1 MLFLIFISKK
11 PCEVL
16 FLDSVIE
23 DVRVRK
29 ILDSRGNPTVEVD
42 IITWNGFGRASAPSG
57 ASTGS
62 REVASFPKGGVDQV
76 ISEVEDVISSELIG
90 MAAEDISD
98 IDSVLKE
105 IDGTD
110 NMSAIGGN
118 TTVAVSMA
126 AAKAAAMSYNLP
138 LYAFL
143 GGNFVNEMP
152 YPLGNMMNGGAHA
165 GPNAPDIQ
173 EFLVVP
179 IGAANMTEA
188 VFANVAVHKK
198 LKELIARKDS
208 NFTGGK
214 GDEGGWIP
222 NITNDQALEIQSQA
236 CQEVGDE
243 LGFAIRPGL
252 DMASSEFWDAK
263 AGKYV
268 YGQDGIERDVGE
280 QVEYVKDLIET
291 YNMIY
296 VEDPF
301 DEKDF
306 EGFAELTSKVGKRCR
321 ICGDDLFVTNSEIL
335 SEGIEK
341 KAANAIIIK
350 PNQIGSLSET
360 YKTVKLAKEN
370 DVMPVVSH
378 RSGETTDE
386 TIAHLA
392 VAFGAP
398 MIKTGAIGGERIA
411 KLNELIRIEEE
422 LSNPRMAKLF

>member
-1 MLFLIFISKK
+1 M
-11 PCEVL
+11 
-16 FLDSVIE
+16 DSVIE

-42 IITWNGFGRASAPSG
+42 IITWNGFGRAAAPSG

-62 REVASFPKGGVDQV
+62 KEVVSFPEGGVSQV
-76 ISEVEDVISSELIG
+76 ITEVEDLISSELIG
-90 MAAEDISD
+90 MAAEDIED
-98 IDSVLKE
+98 IDEILKE

-110 NMSAIGGN
+110 NLSAIGGN

-138 LYAFL
+138 LYNFL
-143 GGNFVNEMP
+143 GGNFIKEMP

-179 IGAANMTEA
+179 VGANDITEA
-188 VFANVAVHKK
+188 VFANVEVHKR
-198 LKELIARKDS
+198 LKELISKKDPS
-208 NFTGGK
+208 FTGGK

-222 NITNDQALEIQSQA
+222 NITNDQALEIQAQA
-236 CQEVGDE
+236 CEEVGDE
-243 LGFAIRPGL
+243 LGFIIKPGL
-252 DMASSEFWDAK
+252 DMASSEFWSEEE
-263 AGKYV
+263 GKYV
-268 YGQDGIERDVGE
+268 YGQDGLKRDSGD
-280 QVEYVKDLIET
+280 QVDYVKELIDT
-291 YNMIY
+291 YHMFY

-306 EGFAELTSKVGKRCR
+306 DGFAELTAQVGNKCR
-321 ICGDDLFVTNSEIL
+321 ICGDDLFVTNADL
-335 SEGIEK
+335 LAYGIEK

-350 PNQIGSLSET
+350 PNQIGTLTDTYET
-360 YKTVKLAKEN
+360 VRLAKEN
-370 DVMPVVSH
+370 GVIPVVSH
-378 RSGETTDE
+378 RSGETCDD

-392 VAFGAP
+392 IAFGAP

-422 LSNPRMAKLF
+422 MSNPRMADLY

>member
-1 MLFLIFISKK
+1 M
-11 PCEVL
+11 
-16 FLDSVIE
+16 DSVIE

-42 IITWNGFGRASAPSG
+42 IITWNGFGRAAAPSG

-62 REVASFPKGGVDQV
+62 REVVSFPEGGVSQV
-76 ISEVEDVISSELIG
+76 ITEVEDLISSELIG
-90 MAAEDISD
+90 MAAEDIED
-98 IDSVLKE
+98 IDEVLKE

-110 NMSAIGGN
+110 NLSAIGGN

-138 LYAFL
+138 LYNFL
-143 GGNFVNEMP
+143 GGNFIKEIP

-165 GPNAPDIQ
+165 GSNAPDIQ

-179 IGAANMTEA
+179 VGASDITEA
-188 VFANVAVHKK
+188 VFANVEVHKR
-198 LKELIARKDS
+198 LKELISKKDP

-222 NITNDQALEIQSQA
+222 NITNDQALEIQAQA
-236 CQEVGDE
+236 CEEVGDE
-243 LGFAIRPGL
+243 LGFIIKPGL
-252 DMASSEFWDAK
+252 DMASSEFWSEEE
-263 AGKYV
+263 GKYV
-268 YGQDGIERDVGE
+268 YGQDGLKRDSGD
-280 QVEYVKDLIET
+280 QVDYVKDLIDT
-291 YNMIY
+291 YHMFY

-306 EGFAELTSKVGKRCR
+306 DGFAELTAKVGSKCR
-321 ICGDDLFVTNSEIL
+321 ICGDDLFVTNAEL
-335 SEGIEK
+335 LAYGIER

-350 PNQIGSLSET
+350 PNQIGTLTDTYET
-360 YKTVKLAKEN
+360 VRLAKEN
-370 DVMPVVSH
+370 NVMPVVSH
-378 RSGETTDE
+378 RSGETCDE

-392 VAFGAP
+392 IAFGAP
-398 MIKTGAIGGERIA
+398 MIKTGAVGGERIA

-422 LSNPRMAKLF
+422 MSNARMADLY

>member
-1 MLFLIFISKK
+1 M
-11 PCEVL
+11 
-16 FLDSVIE
+16 DSVIE

-42 IITWNGFGRASAPSG
+42 IITWNGFGRAAAPSG

-62 REVASFPKGGVDQV
+62 REVVSFPEGGVDQV
-76 ISEVEDVISSELIG
+76 ISEVEDLISSELIG
-90 MAAEDISD
+90 MATEDIED
-98 IDSVLKE
+98 IDDVLAE

-126 AAKAAAMSYNLP
+126 AAKAAAMSFGLP
-138 LYAFL
+138 LYSFL

-179 IGAANMTEA
+179 VGANDMQEA
-188 VFANVAVHKK
+188 VFANVAVHKR
-198 LKELIARKDS
+198 LKELISKKDS

-236 CQEVGDE
+236 CEEIGDE
-243 LGFAIRPGL
+243 LGILIRPGL
-252 DMASSEFWDAK
+252 DMASSEFWNDEK
-263 AGKYV
+263 QKYV
-268 YGQDGIERDVGE
+268 YSQDNIERDTGE
-280 QVEYVKDLIET
+280 QVEYVRDLIET
-291 YNMIY
+291 YNMFY

-301 DEKDF
+301 DENDF
-306 EGFAELTSKVGKRCR
+306 EGFSNLTAKVGKKCR
-321 ICGDDLFVTNSEIL
+321 ICGDDLFVTNSGIL
-335 SEGIEK
+335 KEGIDK

-350 PNQIGSLSET
+350 PNQIGSLTET

-370 DVMPVVSH
+370 NVMPVVSH
-378 RSGETTDE
+378 RSGETCDE

-422 LSNPRMAKLF
+422 LTNPKMAGLF